1 MHELTLANSLVDLAS
16 DYAQRHRA
24 LRVSSITIRLGVLC
38 GISRSLYFCFE
49 PASRGTR
56 CEGALLT
63 IIESPLSVFCANC
76 NEAKTPRALHNLRCP
91 DCGRPTPRVLT
102 GREMELVSIG
112 IEGEL
117 RPHAADAS
125 PMREQQPNTTTGTVL

>member
-1 MHELTLANSLVDLAS
+1 MHELTLANSLVELAS
-16 DYAQRHRA
+16 DYAQRNAA

-56 CEGALLT
+56 CEGASLT

-76 NEAKTPRALHNLRCP
+76 NEAKTPRALFNLRCP
-91 DCGRPTPRVLT
+91 DCGRRTPKVLT
-102 GREMELVSIG
+102 GREMDLVSIEIKG
-112 IEGEL
+112 AL
-117 RPHAADAS
+117 NLHASEES
-125 PMREQQPNTTTGTVL
+125 PAHEREVRSTMGTDL